1 MKYRIYSIERRTQN
15 KICFVFKNLWFIL
28 KNLYNFVVNKS
39 GKESKI
45 IIFMEDV
52 KKEEKKVEK
61 LTKVELI
68 SKISEIVELSKNEV
82 NVTINALV
90 SIIISEMQIGHEI
103 TIPGL
108 GTFTKHNRAERIAT
122 NPLTGQKIKIPS
134 KNVPKFKPA
143 KNLKDA
149 VGLTQ

>member
-1 MKYRIYSIERRTQN
+1 MATN
-15 KICFVFKNLWFIL
+15 KN
-28 KNLYNFVVNKS
+28 
-39 GKESKI
+39 
-45 IIFMEDV
+45 
-52 KKEEKKVEK
+52 EK
-61 LTKVELI
+61 LTKSELI
-68 SKISEIVELSKNEV
+68 SKISELVEMSKNDV
-82 NVTINALV
+82 NLTINALV

-108 GTFTKHNRAERIAT
+108 GTFSKKHKAERIAT

-143 KNLKDA
+143 KNLKEA